1 MCASDHTKLEA
12 HSLYFGIAYYA
23 GIYGIAVFLI
33 LMKKTLQ
40 AGFTSSPI
48 VKTIYLPL
56 LTYGLTVHVFEG
68 IYPVFVPH
76 PFWLFTWL
84 PILILIFSKRG
95 QTTERESTH
104 EI

>member
-1 MCASDHTKLEA
+1 MCDSDHAKLEA

-33 LMKKTLQ
+33 LMKKTVQ
-40 AGFTSSPI
+40 AGLGSSQMI
-48 VKTIYLPL
+48 KIIYLPL

-68 IYPVFVPH
+68 VYPIFKPL

-84 PILILIFSKRG
+84 PILILIFSEKETMNT
-95 QTTERESTH
+95 QENLN